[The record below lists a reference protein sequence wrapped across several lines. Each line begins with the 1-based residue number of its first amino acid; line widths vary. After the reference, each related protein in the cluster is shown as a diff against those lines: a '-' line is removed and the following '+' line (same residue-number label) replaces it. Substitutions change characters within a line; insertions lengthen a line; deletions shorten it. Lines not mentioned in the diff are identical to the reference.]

1 MVRVSLL
8 SGRIMNGQ
16 VEAIREI
23 DEALIHAWQS
33 IQSTELNTAQRDII
47 ETFINNLLD
56 RRLESM

>member
-1 MVRVSLL
+1 MVRVFLL

-33 IQSTELNTAQRDII
+33 IKSTELNTAQRDII

>member
-1 MVRVSLL
+1 
-8 SGRIMNGQ
+8 MNGQ

-33 IQSTELNTAQRDII
+33 IQSTEENTVQRDII

>member
-1 MVRVSLL
+1 
-8 SGRIMNGQ
+8 MNGQ

-33 IQSTELNTAQRDII
+33 IKSTELNTAQRDII